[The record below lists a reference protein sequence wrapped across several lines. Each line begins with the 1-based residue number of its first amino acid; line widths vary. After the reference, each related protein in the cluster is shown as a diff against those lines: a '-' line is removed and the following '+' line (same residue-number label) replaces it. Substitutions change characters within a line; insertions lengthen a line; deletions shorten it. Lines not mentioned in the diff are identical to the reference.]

1 MGATRM
7 LAVILL
13 VASLAIAA
21 CSGVRADGP
30 GAVDE
35 ARATEIAAQ
44 ALEAFNAGDYDG
56 WSRDW
61 SNAMKEAIGV
71 DAFLAWRAAAMEQ
84 LGRYVSL
91 GAATRTSRT
100 PGTYRWT
107 FTVRFEK
114 GEAPLGFAFAGDGQ
128 QVEGVFAE

>member
-1 MGATRM
+1 MRSM
-7 LAVILL
+7 RKLAL
-13 VASLAIAA
+13 VLMASLVIIA
-21 CSGVRADGP
+21 CSGARADGP

-61 SNAMKEAIGV
+61 SEAMKEAIDA
-71 DAFLAWRAAAMEQ
+71 DAFTAWRAAAMEQ

-91 GAATRTSRT
+91 GAATRTSRS

-114 GEAPLGFAFAGDGQ
+114 GEAPFGFAFAGEGQ